1 MDHWQARPR
10 RAPSGGQACVA
21 PERLSV
27 IPNDRSY
34 YVKLFHMRRADG
46 RRRFARR
53 GYHHGNL
60 KEALVSS
67 AKQLILEKGPH
78 GFSLVEAARLASV
91 SPAAPYRH
99 YRDRMALLAEVARRG
114 FTRFADRLE
123 AAWQGGAPDPDTAL
137 RRLGQAYIKFA
148 CEERASYAA
157 MFMTGIDPEADPE
170 LKAESDRSFAVL
182 LAAAEKIDRPSTSDP
197 RLISLQIWA
206 FSHGVAT
213 LFAQKP
219 ESHRESL
226 PDPMVLLD
234 SGIQLYLNGL
244 KSHAAKSDL
253 ASDTS

>member
-1 MDHWQARPR
+1 
-10 RAPSGGQACVA
+10 
-21 PERLSV
+21 
-27 IPNDRSY
+27 
-34 YVKLFHMRRADG
+34 MRRADG

-78 GFSLVEAARLASV
+78 GFSLVEAARLAGV

-99 YRDRMALLAEVARRG
+99 YRDRMALLVEVARRG

-123 AAWQGGAPDPDTAL
+123 AAWQDGTPDPDTAL
-137 RRLGQAYIKFA
+137 RRLGQAYIEFA

-157 MFMTGIDPEADPE
+157 MFMAGIDHEADPE
-170 LKAESDRSFAVL
+170 LKSESDRAFALL
-182 LAAAEKIDRPSTSDP
+182 LAAAEIIERPSSSDP

-226 PDPMVLLD
+226 PDPMALLE

-244 KSHAAKSDL
+244 R
-253 ASDTS
+253 